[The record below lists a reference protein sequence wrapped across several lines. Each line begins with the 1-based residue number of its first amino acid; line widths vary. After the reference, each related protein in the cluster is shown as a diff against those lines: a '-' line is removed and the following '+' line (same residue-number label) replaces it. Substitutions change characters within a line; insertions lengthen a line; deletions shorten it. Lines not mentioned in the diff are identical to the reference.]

1 VGERPLRQ
9 AQCKLF
15 FPSSPRCAGEIGTS
29 GQLSYNL
36 PMTTETSRYIPLIID
51 RLKATNPA
59 KVILFGSQ
67 ARGTAMAASDLDL
80 LVVTNDNKLPQTYRE
95 KEEIYLEVAR
105 LLRDIRGA
113 IPMDLIV
120 HTRPMHARFIEMNS
134 LFARELLQKG
144 ILLYESNHS

>member
-1 VGERPLRQ
+1 
-9 AQCKLF
+9 
-15 FPSSPRCAGEIGTS
+15 
-29 GQLSYNL
+29 
-36 PMTTETSRYIPLIID
+36 MTTETSRYIPLIID
-51 RLKATNPA
+51 RLKAINPA

-67 ARGTAMAASDLDL
+67 ARGTAVAASDLDL